1 MTNFGLPIGF
11 VAYMPAVSVYY
22 LIILFYGLEQYGISC
37 SIEWLLIAWLTST
50 LLSIA
55 TPPVS
60 GGSMACFAVLL
71 SQMSVPA
78 GTIAYALAMIHITHK
93 KRRV

>member
-1 MTNFGLPIGF
+1 MASYSVTSETCEKDLGINKKVTNFGLPIGF
-11 VAYMPAVSVYY
+11 VAYMPAISVYY
-22 LIILFYGLEQYGISC
+22 LIILFYGLEQYG
-37 SIEWLLIAWLTST
+37 
-50 LLSIA
+50 
-55 TPPVS
+55 
-60 GGSMACFAVLL
+60 MACFAVLL